1 VYQSGTHR
9 WLGEAD
15 TTPTATSA
23 ATQDAQYTTN
33 GQPSRIGEREYVW
46 DALGQISAELDANG
60 RINRQYLYL
69 ADQPIAVIDTPDG
82 ETLSNQELLA
92 QEPRGLEAKNIL
104 NTLWRSITASNP
116 SQLVWLHTNHLGAPQ
131 AATGA
136 DGQVLWQASYA
147 AFGAART
154 VGVSGFTQNLRLP
167 GQYFD
172 AETGLHYNRHRYYE
186 PERGE
191 YLTPDPLGTPDG
203 PNPYAYVR
211 YNPLKYVDP
220 DGLILFAFDGTGNA
234 NDLVWLAQNNTG
246 LSNVAKFYDAYDENA
261 NGKAFYIT
269 GIGTTDQNIPYK
281 GNMADGDGFDQRVAL
296 GFTFLDGLIRTDT
309 ATSTLDVDVVGFS
322 RGAAFGLIERR

>member
-1 VYQSGTHR
+1 MH
-9 WLGEAD
+9 
-15 TTPTATSA
+15 
-23 ATQDAQYTTN
+23 
-33 GQPSRIGEREYVW
+33 
-46 DALGQISAELDANG
+46 ALG
-60 RINRQYLYL
+60 
-69 ADQPIAVIDTPDG
+69 
-82 ETLSNQELLA
+82 
-92 QEPRGLEAKNIL
+92 
-104 NTLWRSITASNP
+104 
-116 SQLVWLHTNHLGAPQ
+116 
-131 AATGA
+131 
-136 DGQVLWQASYA
+136 
-147 AFGAART
+147 FGAAQITPTR
-154 VGVSGFTQNLRLP
+154 FTLNLRLP
-167 GQYFD
+167 GQYQD
-172 AETGLHYNRHRYYE
+172 SETGLHYNRHRYYE

-246 LSNVAKFYDAYDENA
+246 LSNVAKFYDAYDQIA

-269 GIGTTDQNIPYK
+269 GIGTTDQNMPYK

-322 RGAAFGLIERR
+322 RGAAEARVWINQLVGKLINGAYTVDGKSRCVNLRFEGLWDSVPHLGLLNGDEVHYDFSIPSAVKFVAHANALNEYRGGGANFNSRSILANPNQGSSATRVEKGFLGAHSDIGGGYATGDLSDVALMWMIEQANGQLIKFDIKKSPITVGTL